1 VQRAHK
7 TAPLAPRNT
16 AAVDE
21 HAKAGTVH
29 LKYAD
34 LLRVMAD
41 VLDNAIKGED
51 IYMTL
56 GQTRNKDAVLLTVN
70 WDREKLVLSGVSLM
84 DLAEQAHT
92 LL

>member
-1 VQRAHK
+1 M
-7 TAPLAPRNT
+7 
-16 AAVDE
+16 
-21 HAKAGTVH
+21 G
-29 LKYAD
+29 
-34 LLRVMAD
+34 D

-56 GQTRNKDAVLLTVN
+56 GMTRNKDAVLLTIT
-70 WDREKLVLSGVSLM
+70 WDREKLVISGGSLT